1 MMRPM
6 LVYGAQAWT
15 ATIREEGLLER
26 TETRMLHWIL
36 GVSLKDKKRNEV
48 IRKMLGVAC
57 ITDKIQEV
65 RLRWYDYVM
74 RRNIMV
80 EVNGRY
86 SRRWQKERH
95 DTTRHAVSP
104 IEERSGEE
112 RSEWLTPPQR
122 EINSSWKEI
131 GDSRGTFFHQ
141 INEDWFDW
149 FDINLQTYTGHHGG
163 QFDKSRRGRKR
174 RVIH

>member
-1 MMRPM
+1 MFCVMPKYLKGKVYTTMMRPM

-86 SRRWQKERH
+86 SRR
-95 DTTRHAVSP
+95 
-104 IEERSGEE
+104 
-112 RSEWLTPPQR
+112 
-122 EINSSWKEI
+122 
-131 GDSRGTFFHQ
+131 
-141 INEDWFDW
+141 
-149 FDINLQTYTGHHGG
+149 
-163 QFDKSRRGRKR
+163 
-174 RVIH
+174 